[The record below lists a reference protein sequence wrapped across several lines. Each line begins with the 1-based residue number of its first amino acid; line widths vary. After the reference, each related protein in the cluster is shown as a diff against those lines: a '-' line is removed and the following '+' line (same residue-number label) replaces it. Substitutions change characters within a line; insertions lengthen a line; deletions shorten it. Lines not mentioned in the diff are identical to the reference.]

1 MSCQISVQQ
10 WGSKMEKIKLQYPIK
25 IEETT
30 YEELTMRRS
39 KVKDRLA
46 VSVMKAT
53 DEEKE
58 INLFAN
64 LCDVSPA
71 VIKELD
77 EVDYTKVQKVYMS
90 FFGSNATSDVK

>member
-1 MSCQISVQQ
+1 
-10 WGSKMEKIKLQYPIK
+10 MEKIKLQYPVK
-25 IEETT
+25 IDETT
-30 YEELTMRRS
+30 YTELTMRRS

-46 VSVMKAT
+46 VSVMKTT

-64 LCDVSPA
+64 LCEVSPT

-77 EVDYTKVQKVYMS
+77 EVDYTEVQKVYMG
-90 FFGSNATSDVK
+90 FFGSKATLDVK

>member
-1 MSCQISVQQ
+1 
-10 WGSKMEKIKLQYPIK
+10 MEKITLQYPVK

-30 YEELTMRRS
+30 YTELTMRRS

-46 VSVMKAT
+46 VSVMKTT

-58 INLFAN
+58 IGLFAN

-77 EVDYTKVQKVYMS
+77 EVDYTKIQRVYMS
-90 FFGSNATSDVK
+90 FFGLNATSDEK